1 MTVPTGIVIAWASN
15 TRLPASGYLLCN
27 GGSYNKNT
35 YSNLFDV
42 IGYNYGGSGDNF
54 FVPDLRDCRP
64 LMTSSSV
71 GGLGGANS
79 VTLNSNNL
87 ASHNHGVSTCSL
99 SAHTH
104 PVVTITPIAVNWQFS
119 NNARAETPGQ
129 VDSVNQ
135 IVAGNEM
142 TSTLGSNI
150 NINGSTGSPTGTP
163 GESFSVV
170 NPFINMYYYIKF

>member
-15 TRLPASGYLLCN
+15 TTSPASGYLLCI
-27 GGSYNKNT
+27 GTSYNKNT

-64 LMTSSSV
+64 LMTSSTV
-71 GGLGGANS
+71 GGSGGANT
-79 VTLNSNNL
+79 VTLDSTNL

-104 PVVTITPIAVNWQFS
+104 PVVTITPIAVGWAVS
-119 NNARAETPGQ
+119 NNARLSGGNGK
-129 VDSVNQ
+129 SVNS
-135 IVAGNEM
+135 ITKGNDM
-142 TSTLGSNI
+142 TTTVGSNI
-150 NINGSTGSPTGTP
+150 NINGSTGNPTGTP
-163 GESFSVV
+163 GAPFSVV
-170 NPFINMYYYIKF
+170 NPFINMYYYIKT